1 MKLLLVFSIFSA
13 ALSLPVYDEE
23 YDLDIVNNHDT
34 LERDNYADQDDS
46 VDLDFD
52 NSDNDELNIP
62 GSPVYV
68 DLTPCGSNSLLS
80 VTSLK
85 LNPDPPKTGENLSL
99 IADGVLRAPIVEG
112 AQLRVTVK
120 LGFLPLY
127 DQTDMLCDLAR
138 NNGLDCPIGVGEHS
152 IVAGFPVPAIAPKVM
167 YSCLL

>member
-1 MKLLLVFSIFSA
+1 VHYARSFVDTHDFFHASVSDLISA
-13 ALSLPVYDEE
+13 IRSE
-23 YDLDIVNNHDT
+23 
-34 LERDNYADQDDS
+34 
-46 VDLDFD
+46 FD
-52 NSDNDELNIP
+52 NSENDELNIP
-62 GSPVYV
+62 GSPVSV

-99 IADGVLRAPIVEG
+99 IADGALRAPIVEG

-138 NNGLDCPIGVGEHS
+138 NSGLDCPIGVGEHS

-167 YSCLL
+167 YSYLL